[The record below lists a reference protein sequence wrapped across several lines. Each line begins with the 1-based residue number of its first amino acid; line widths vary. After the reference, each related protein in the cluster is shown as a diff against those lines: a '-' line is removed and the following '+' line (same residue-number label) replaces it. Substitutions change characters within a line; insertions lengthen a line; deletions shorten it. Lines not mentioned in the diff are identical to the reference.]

1 MEYKSLPDLKH
12 LETLSA
18 VVELGGVAQAAK
30 KLNIGQPAVTKR
42 LRALDSCYGISLM
55 HREGRQLELTE
66 AGELVYHHARLALDQ
81 QATLFEDLTAL
92 RGGHDKLR
100 LETTFAI
107 GEHLL
112 PDLLLKYSELHPN
125 YQIETRMGYSRRIQ
139 TRLATGLSDLA
150 LLELAPDHP
159 DILVQHWL
167 DDEIVLVCGP
177 GHSLFQTDII
187 TPKQLHSL
195 MFVMREPNSSMR
207 LILDRELATIGIHHL
222 PITMEVGSTD
232 TITEMLQRGQHVSF
246 LPYFAVEESLKRG
259 RLHRVHIEGL
269 SIKRTLW
276 ISRTKVSLDNNVAN
290 TFVNMLSRMD

>member
-1 MEYKSLPDLKH
+1 MEYKTLPDLKH

-18 VVELGGVAQAAK
+18 VVELGGVAQAAR

-42 LRALDSCYGISLM
+42 LRALDNCYGISLM
-55 HREGRQLELTE
+55 QREGRQLELTE
-66 AGELVYHHARLALDQ
+66 AGEMVYNHARLALDQ
-81 QATLFEDLTAL
+81 QATLFEDLELL
-92 RGGHDKLR
+92 RGGHNKLR

-112 PDLLLKYSELHPN
+112 PDLLLKYSELHPD

-150 LLELAPDHP
+150 LLELAPEHP
-159 DILVQHWL
+159 DILVQSWL
-167 DDEIVLVCGP
+167 DDEIVLVCGH
-177 GHSLFQTDII
+177 GHSLYQTDAI
-187 TPKQLHSL
+187 TPDELHSL
-195 MFVMREPNSSMR
+195 KFVMREPNSSMR
-207 LILDRELATIGIHHL
+207 LTLDRELANIGIHHL

-246 LPYFAVEESLKRG
+246 LPYFAVAESLKRG
-259 RLHRVHIEGL
+259 RLHRTRIEGL

-276 ISRTKVSLDNNVAN
+276 ISRTKTSLYNNVAN
-290 TFVNMLSRMD
+290 SFVEMLSRTD